1 LSYEFWDGRD
11 RKEDEEEKKRNHR
24 QGSLLY
30 MIGNIIA
37 IGDAS
42 TPVVG
47 KEPMTGGLAV
57 SFLCNKAMR
66 GWFKR

>member
-1 LSYEFWDGRD
+1 
-11 RKEDEEEKKRNHR
+11 
-24 QGSLLY
+24 LY

-66 GWFKR
+66 GWFER